1 MRTSNNANRLA
12 DLEQIDRARVAD
24 GYLFATNAI
33 DASISVSR
41 LGIACI
47 G

>member
-24 GYLFATNAI
+24 GYLFATNGH
-33 DASISVSR
+33 R
-41 LGIACI
+41 CFYI
-47 G
+47 GKSS